1 MEFRFDYKEPPE
13 TGNRYRKD
21 YIDGIDALIEKRYAL
36 GEENRNELLKKIVA
50 EPDKYR
56 EELKKMLGWPLAD
69 ENDLSYEVKKEFVT
83 EDKGVKIYR
92 MQTFVLGGLPMYGML
107 FIKSESPDT
116 PMIIANH
123 GALGAPE
130 FCSGLLEI
138 GTINYNNMVERVL
151 KHNVNIYVPQYLN
164 WSEERFKVAEENM
177 ERRADYGF
185 RQLRDTQLQQ
195 LGGSISA
202 LELFGVIRSI
212 DYLIDEGIAP
222 IEKIGMIG
230 LSYGGFYT
238 LFLAALDTRIKAAVS
253 FCYYSDMRTRI
264 SFRDWVFK
272 GGAISFMDSE
282 VLALVSPRKI
292 DLYMGNEDA
301 LFNVEISKKEFAR
314 FKKILGD
321 NADFATYTVFDGT
334 HEVVRG
340 DDSMIDRLVERI
352 SG

>member
-13 TGNRYRKD
+13 TGNEYRKN
-21 YIDGIDALIEKRYAL
+21 YIDGIDELIKKRYAR
-36 GEENRNELLKKIVA
+36 GEEIRDELLKEIITQ
-50 EPDKYR
+50 PDKYR
-56 EELKKMLGWPLAD
+56 EELKEMLGWPLAG
-69 ENDLSYEVKKEFVT
+69 ETDLSYEVKKEFVT

-107 FIKSESPDT
+107 FIKNEYPDT
-116 PMIIANH
+116 PMVVANH

-130 FCSGLLEI
+130 LCSGLLEI

-151 KHNVNIYVPQYLN
+151 KHNVNIYAPQYLN

-177 ERRADYGF
+177 ERRADYSF

-202 LELFGVIRSI
+202 VELFGVMRSI
-212 DYLIDEGIAP
+212 DYLVDEGIAP
-222 IEKIGMIG
+222 IG

-238 LFLAALDTRIKAAVS
+238 LFLAALDTRIKASVS

-272 GGAISFMDSE
+272 SGAISFMDSE
-282 VLALVSPRKI
+282 VLSLVSPRKI

-301 LFNVEISKKEFAR
+301 LFNVEISKKEFER
-314 FKKILGD
+314 FKKVLGD
-321 NADFATYTVFDGT
+321 KSDFATHTVFNGT